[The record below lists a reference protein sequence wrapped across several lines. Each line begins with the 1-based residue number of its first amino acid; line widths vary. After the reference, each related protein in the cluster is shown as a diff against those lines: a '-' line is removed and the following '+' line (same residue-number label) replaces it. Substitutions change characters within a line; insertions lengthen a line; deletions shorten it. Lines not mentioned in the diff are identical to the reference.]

1 MEKKDWKKNIDIEKE
16 QQPMISVIVPVYNVE
31 RYLDRCLTSISAQSY
46 RNLEIL
52 LINDGSTDKSGSI
65 CKEWEKKDSRIRLFQ
80 QENRGLSAARN
91 RGIDEVLGEYL
102 CFVDSDDYLSEQM
115 LEALMKELLLQNAEI
130 AVCNLVYEYEDK
142 EEEVNQEY
150 QIREASVVSGQ
161 EFITWMD
168 QGKYA
173 FCEVVCN
180 KLYKRKLFDDIRF
193 PEGKVH
199 EDEFVFH
206 RLIYPRKRIAC
217 IPMIG
222 YHYWR
227 HTGSITTQNK
237 WPEDYLEALMER
249 CIYFSAH
256 GEQRLTLE
264 NEKRL
269 IGAIRRLQNQNGR
282 RAARK
287 WKRTHWG
294 FIKELYKKQWIS
306 PQLLLKRF
314 IRCCFL

>member
-1 MEKKDWKKNIDIEKE
+1 MEKKDWKKDIDMNKE
-16 QQPMISVIVPVYNVE
+16 QKSLISVIVPVYNVE
-31 RYLDRCLTSISAQSY
+31 KYLNRCLESVSGQSY

-52 LINDGSTDKSGSI
+52 LINDGSTDKSGII
-65 CKEWEKKDSRIRLFQ
+65 CQEWEKKDPRIHVLHQ
-80 QENRGLSAARN
+80 KNSGLSAARN
-91 RGIDEVLGEYL
+91 RGIDEASGEYL
-102 CFVDSDDYLSEQM
+102 FFVDSDDYLSEQT
-115 LEALMKELLLQNAEI
+115 LEALLRELILQEAEI

-142 EEEVNQEY
+142 KEPKNLEY
-150 QIREASVVSGQ
+150 QIREAAVVSGR

-168 QGKYA
+168 QGKYT

-180 KLYKRKLFDDIRF
+180 KLYQRSVFDDVRF
-193 PEGKVH
+193 PVGKVH

-217 IPMIG
+217 IPLQG

-227 HTGSITTQNK
+227 HTGSITAQNQ

-249 CIYFSAH
+249 CVYFNVH

-269 IGAIRRLQNQNGR
+269 IGAIRRLKNQKGR

-287 WKRTHWG
+287 WKQTQWNL
-294 FIKELYKKQWIS
+294 IKELYKKHWIS
-306 PQLLLKRF
+306 AKLLLKRF
-314 IRCCFL
+314 VRCCIL